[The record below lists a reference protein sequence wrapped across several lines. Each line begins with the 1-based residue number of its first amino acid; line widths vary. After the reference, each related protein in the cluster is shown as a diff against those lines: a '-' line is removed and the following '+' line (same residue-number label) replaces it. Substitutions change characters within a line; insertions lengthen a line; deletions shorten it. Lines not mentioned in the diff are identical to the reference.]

1 MSQRLTHVFW
11 RLTRTDDRSCDLS
24 LRGDH
29 ARWISAIRRSRKN
42 ALAVLLASTLAV
54 VVLQPH
60 RALGQS
66 QSGCDPS
73 NSFCGGGSSS
83 GQIALPSLQN
93 PTVPGATPTD
103 QNPYGTGSG
112 SGGGAGNY
120 TGPSQSVD
128 LQPVPNYV
136 DNLSDQGG
144 GRTEGTNS
152 HSYPLYYQRQFA
164 PDQPTEFQRMVY
176 ASVGQMLP
184 VFGAKLFLQSPSTFA
199 PVDQVPVTSN
209 YVVGPGD
216 QLLIRVWGQIN
227 FNAEVT
233 VDREGMVYV
242 PHVGAIRV
250 GGVPYS
256 NLQQQVHDGVGRI
269 YKSFDVS
276 VNLGHLHPIRVFV
289 TGQARYPG
297 SYTVSSLST
306 LVSALFA
313 TGGPAPQGSLR
324 HILLRRNGT
333 TIVDFDMYDL
343 LVNGDKSHDVPL
355 LPGDVIYIPP
365 VGPQVAVY
373 GSVHLPAIYELKDQK
388 ETTTVGDVLMDAGG
402 LSSTASLTRAS
413 LERIDADQHQR
424 VLDVALG
431 AEGRGM
437 PMRDGDILR
446 VLPISPSFDKTVTV
460 RGNVAD
466 PGRFGWHP
474 GMKLSELLPNS
485 ESLVT
490 RDYWQKRNQLGLP
503 SPVFQ
508 PDYAQRFTAYRQIQ
522 AESQRQYFLYLQRD
536 QEKRLYDAQ
545 QASQNAQ
552 QNQSTATA
560 VTGATGATPSTP
572 ATGAPPVDLNAQAA
586 LSNNMAYGTSSS
598 ELTPPDEM
606 RPGTVTDQPG
616 QASQAS
622 IPRNNTIGGGS
633 LADEQRMARTENT
646 STARYLNDVS
656 LMTPEIDWSYA
667 VIERMDPVTL
677 QTTLIPFDLG
687 KLVREHDPSQD
698 LAVMPHDVITIFS
711 QADIRVPQ
719 SQQTK
724 LIRIEGEIEH
734 AGIYS
739 AEPDETLR
747 HLIERAGGLTPNAYL
762 FGAELTR
769 ESTRIVQ
776 QQRLDDYVTQL
787 ELATDRA
794 GAASAAGA
802 ITATDQTANA
812 ASLAATQLLIARLR
826 QLRASG
832 RVVLSLPPNANS
844 IASLPNLPLEDG
856 DRFIVPPKP
865 SSVNIVGAVYE
876 QSSFLFDPQRR
887 VFGYLKQAGGAN
899 RDADKKHAFVI
910 RADGSVMSRES
921 AKTFWGNEFDQARVH
936 PGDTIV
942 VPEKTYRGNG
952 IRTLLDFSQ
961 LFSSIALGAGALA
974 VITN

>member
-11 RLTRTDDRSCDLS
+11 RWTRTDDRSCDLS
-24 LRGDH
+24 LREDH
-29 ARWISAIRRSRKN
+29 SKWISAIRGSRKN
-42 ALAVLLASTLAV
+42 ALTVLLASALAV
-54 VVLQPH
+54 VVLQPQ
-60 RALGQS
+60 RALG

-83 GQIALPSLQN
+83 STGQQIQLPSLQTS
-93 PTVPGATPTD
+93 TVPGSTPSQ
-103 QNPYGTGSG
+103 QNPFGTGSG
-112 SGGGAGNY
+112 TAGGTGNF
-120 TGPSQSVD
+120 TGISQSVD
-128 LQPVPNYV
+128 LQGVPDYV

-144 GRTEGTNS
+144 GRTEGTNARL
-152 HSYPLYYQRQFA
+152 YPLYYQRVFA
-164 PDQPTEFQRMVY
+164 PDQPTEFQRLVY
-176 ASVGQMLP
+176 ASVGRMLP
-184 VFGAKLFLQSPSTFA
+184 IFGAKLFLQSPSTFA

-242 PHVGAIRV
+242 PHVGAIHV

-256 NLQQQVHDGVGRI
+256 DLQQQVRDGVGRI

-289 TGQARYPG
+289 TGLARYPG

-306 LVSALFA
+306 LVSAIFA

-324 HILLRRNGT
+324 HILLRRNGA
-333 TIVDFDMYDL
+333 TIADFDMYDL
-343 LVNGDKSHDVPL
+343 LVKGDKSHDVPL
-355 LPGDVIYIPP
+355 LPGDVIYVPP

-373 GSVHLPAIYELKDQK
+373 GSVRLPAIYELKDQK
-388 ETTTVGDVLMDAGG
+388 ETTTLGDVLMDAGG
-402 LSSTASLTRAS
+402 LSNMASLTRAS

-424 VLDVALG
+424 VLDVALDAAG
-431 AEGRGM
+431 KGM

-466 PGRFGWHP
+466 PGRFAWHS

-503 SPVFQ
+503 SPLFQ
-508 PDYAQRFTAYRQIQ
+508 PDYAQRFTAYRQTQ
-522 AESQRQYFLYLQRD
+522 AESQRQYFLFLQRD
-536 QEKRLYDAQ
+536 QEKRIYDAQ
-545 QASQNAQ
+545 QAAQNAQ
-552 QNQSTATA
+552 QDQSTATGGL
-560 VTGATGATPSTP
+560 GATST
-572 ATGAPPVDLNAQAA
+572 AQVPPVDLNAQAE
-586 LSNNMAYGTSSS
+586 LSNNMAYGPSTS

-616 QASQAS
+616 QSSQAS

-656 LMTPEIDWSYA
+656 LTEPEIDWSYA

-677 QTTLIPFDLG
+677 KTTLIPFDLG

-711 QADIRVPQ
+711 QADILVPQ

-724 LIRIEGEIEH
+724 LIRIEGEVEH

-747 HLIERAGGLTPNAYL
+747 HLLERAGGLAPHAYL
-762 FGAELTR
+762 FGAELIR

-787 ELATDRA
+787 ELANDRA
-794 GAASAAGA
+794 GAASAASA
-802 ITATDQTANA
+802 ITATDQASNA

-844 IASLPNLPLEDG
+844 AASLPDLPLEDG
-856 DRFIVPPKP
+856 DRFIVPPTP

-876 QSSFLFDPQRR
+876 QSSFLFDPQQRI
-887 VFGYLKQAGGAN
+887 FGYLKQAGGAN
-899 RDADKKHAFVI
+899 ADADKKHAFVI
-910 RADGSVMSRES
+910 RADGSVMSRDS
-921 AKTFWGNEFDQARVH
+921 AKTFWGNVFDQARVH

-952 IRTLLDFSQ
+952 FRTLLNFSQ

>member
-1 MSQRLTHVFW
+1 MSQRLTHFSW
-11 RLTRTDDRSCDLS
+11 RLTRTNDSSCDLS
-24 LRGDH
+24 LREYH
-29 ARWISAIRRSRKN
+29 SKWISVLRRSRKN
-42 ALAVLLASTLAV
+42 ALTVLLASTLALA
-54 VVLQPH
+54 VLQPH
-60 RALGQS
+60 RALGQT
-66 QSGCDPS
+66 CDPS

-83 GQIALPSLQN
+83 TGQQIQLPSLQN
-93 PTVPGATPTD
+93 PTVPGSTPAD
-103 QNPYGTGSG
+103 QNPYGTGS
-112 SGGGAGNY
+112 STGGAAGNY
-120 TGPSQSVD
+120 TGPTQSMD

-144 GRTEGTNS
+144 GRTEGTNA
-152 HSYPLYYQRQFA
+152 HSYPLYYQRFFA

-184 VFGAKLFLQSPSTFA
+184 IYGAKLFLQSPSTFA

-216 QLLIRVWGQIN
+216 QLLIRVWGQMN

-242 PHVGAIRV
+242 PHVGAIHV

-256 NLQQQVHDGVGRI
+256 NLQQQVRDGVGRI
-269 YKSFDVS
+269 YRSFDVS
-276 VNLGHLHPIRVFV
+276 VNLGHLHPIRIFV

-297 SYTVSSLST
+297 SYTVSSMST
-306 LVSALFA
+306 LVSAIFA

-333 TIVDFDMYDL
+333 TIADFDVYDL
-343 LVNGDKSHDVPL
+343 LVNGDKSHDVSL

-373 GSVHLPAIYELKDQK
+373 GSVRLPAIYELKDQK
-388 ETTTVGDVLMDAGG
+388 ETTTLGDVLLDAGG

-424 VLDVALG
+424 VLDVTLDSAG
-431 AEGRGM
+431 KGV
-437 PMRDGDILR
+437 PMRDGDIIR
-446 VLPISPSFDKTVTV
+446 VLPISPSFEKTVTV

-508 PDYAQRFTAYRQIQ
+508 PDYAQRFTAYRQTQ
-522 AESQRQYFLYLQRD
+522 AENQRQYLLFLQRN
-536 QEKRLYDAQ
+536 QEKAQSDQ
-545 QASQNAQ
+545 QAAQNTDQSQGGTGSLPGAT
-552 QNQSTATA
+552 QSTTQASPGDTQS
-560 VTGATGATPSTP
+560 VTSNNSNMANGSGTT
-572 ATGAPPVDLNAQAA
+572 DLNSPVLQ
-586 LSNNMAYGTSSS
+586 L
-598 ELTPPDEM
+598 
-606 RPGTVTDQPG
+606 PGTVPNQPP
-616 QASQAS
+616 QNTQTT

-646 STARYLNDVS
+646 SMATYLNDVS
-656 LMTPEIDWSYA
+656 LMAPEIDWSYA

-677 QTTLIPFDLG
+677 KTTLIPFDLG

-724 LIRIEGEIEH
+724 LIRIEGEVEH

-787 ELATDRA
+787 ELETDRA

-802 ITATDQTANA
+802 ITPTDQTANA

-832 RVVLSLPPNANS
+832 RVVLSLAPDANS
-844 IASLPNLPLEDG
+844 VASLPDLPLEDG

-899 RDADKKHAFVI
+899 RDADKKHAFII
-910 RADGSVMSRES
+910 RADGSVMSRDS

-942 VPEKTYRGNG
+942 VPERTYRGNG

>member
-1 MSQRLTHVFW
+1 
-11 RLTRTDDRSCDLS
+11 
-24 LRGDH
+24 
-29 ARWISAIRRSRKN
+29 
-42 ALAVLLASTLAV
+42 
-54 VVLQPH
+54 
-60 RALGQS
+60 
-66 QSGCDPS
+66 
-73 NSFCGGGSSS
+73 
-83 GQIALPSLQN
+83 
-93 PTVPGATPTD
+93 
-103 QNPYGTGSG
+103 
-112 SGGGAGNY
+112 
-120 TGPSQSVD
+120 
-128 LQPVPNYV
+128 
-136 DNLSDQGG
+136 
-144 GRTEGTNS
+144 
-152 HSYPLYYQRQFA
+152 
-164 PDQPTEFQRMVY
+164 
-176 ASVGQMLP
+176 MLP
-184 VFGAKLFLQSPSTFA
+184 IFGAKLFLQSPSTFA

-256 NLQQQVHDGVGRI
+256 NLQQQVRDGVGRI

-289 TGQARYPG
+289 TGLARYPG

-306 LVSALFA
+306 LVSAIFA

-324 HILLRRNGT
+324 HILLRRNGA
-333 TIVDFDMYDL
+333 TIADFDMYDL
-343 LVNGDKSHDVPL
+343 LVNGDKSHDVAL
-355 LPGDVIYIPP
+355 LPGDLIYIPP
-365 VGPQVAVY
+365 AGPQVAVY
-373 GSVHLPAIYELKDQK
+373 GSVPSPAIYELKDQK
-388 ETTTVGDVLMDAGG
+388 ETTTLGDVLMDAGG
-402 LSSTASLTRAS
+402 LSSTASRTRAS

-424 VLDVALG
+424 ALDVALDAVG
-431 AEGRGM
+431 KGM

-460 RGNVAD
+460 RGNVAN
-466 PGRFGWHP
+466 PGRFGWHS

-503 SPVFQ
+503 SPLFLS
-508 PDYAQRFTAYRQIQ
+508 DYAQRFTAYRQTQ

-536 QEKRLYDAQ
+536 QEKRIYDAQ
-545 QASQNAQ
+545 QAAQNAQ
-552 QNQSTATA
+552 QDQSTTA
-560 VTGATGATPSTP
+560 AAAGATPS
-572 ATGAPPVDLNAQAA
+572 AQAPPVDLNAQAA
-586 LSNNMAYGTSSS
+586 LSNNAVYGPSTS
-598 ELTPPDEM
+598 ELTPPDEL

-616 QASQAS
+616 QGSQAS

-646 STARYLNDVS
+646 ATARYLNDVS
-656 LMTPEIDWSYA
+656 LVTPEIDWSYA

-677 QTTLIPFDLG
+677 KTTLIPFDLG

-724 LIRIEGEIEH
+724 LIRIEGEVEH

-747 HLIERAGGLTPNAYL
+747 HLLERAGGLAPHAYL
-762 FGAELTR
+762 FGAELIR

-787 ELATDRA
+787 ELANDRA
-794 GAASAAGA
+794 GAASAASA
-802 ITATDQTANA
+802 ITATDQASNA

-832 RVVLSLPPNANS
+832 RVVLSLQPNANS
-844 IASLPNLPLEDG
+844 VASLPDLPLEDG
-856 DRFIVPPKP
+856 DRFIVPPTP

-887 VFGYLKQAGGAN
+887 IFGYLKQAGGAN
-899 RDADKKHAFVI
+899 RDADEKHAFVI
-910 RADGSVMSRES
+910 RADGSVMSRDS
-921 AKTFWGNEFDQARVH
+921 AKTFWGNVFDQARVH

-952 IRTLLDFSQ
+952 FRTLLNFSQ